1 MDQRVGMDGST
12 QCQGE
17 ENRYCVGL
25 MMAVLIMVAWRNAHM
40 VRARGL
46 ISACY
51 NSGLFF
57 LTISCL
63 REDWRIRKAGNF
75 DRDILIGGLL
85 D

>member
-57 LTISCL
+57 
-63 REDWRIRKAGNF
+63 
-75 DRDILIGGLL
+75 
-85 D
+85 